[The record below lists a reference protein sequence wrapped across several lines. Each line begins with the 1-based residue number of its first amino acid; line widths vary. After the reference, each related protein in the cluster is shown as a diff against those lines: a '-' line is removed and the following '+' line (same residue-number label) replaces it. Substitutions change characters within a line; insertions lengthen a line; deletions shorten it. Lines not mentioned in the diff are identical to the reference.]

1 MPEGGGFPQTVTN
14 PGSWFTGLWLPWCHA
29 GLLESSPHQAATACS
44 SVDRLSPSARTDLA
58 ALRSRSWCM
67 PQLGHSHSRTSKSK
81 ESSTWPQALQVLR
94 IEPINF
100 GQGASVPGGLVRRST
115 CLAGHSASSP
125 HSRGLQLE
133 LGLGSSGAN
142 PSRDLSHS
150 SITPGKQG
158 SVIDLCQYS

>member
-1 MPEGGGFPQTVTN
+1 MEHNHCAILNRFPCLKAGDFPRPSPIQV
-14 PGSWFTGLWLPWCHA
+14 PGSQACGFAGCHA

-44 SVDRLSPSARTDLA
+44 SVGRLSPSARTDLA

-133 LGLGSSGAN
+133 LGLGSSGA
-142 PSRDLSHS
+142 
-150 SITPGKQG
+150 TPQ
-158 SVIDLCQYS
+158 